1 MSSATLRALMEAP
14 SNPRLVNP
22 TAYSPFVPFQ
32 PSGKAILGK
41 PSSSLKKSSSL
52 QEPRTMLGNKMSP
65 KSTNGLTEGLT
76 REGEGYGKPHLY
88 FDAKYESR
96 VQTCQQ
102 FIEYWSLSW
111 KSNSGYWWMGWRFVL
126 QKPHILI
133 NGQRAIEYMKTGLEL
148 NSYIDRWCFVMKIQ
162 WWFNVSETSPTP
174 YLHGVLYFPPTP
186 LPLWGSSD
194 GSLYW
199 CLGSFPT

>member
-65 KSTNGLTEGLT
+65 KSTNGLTEASQGRERGMESPISISMPNMKVGCRHVNNLLSIDLCHENPTVDIGEWSEGLSS
-76 REGEGYGKPHLY
+76 KSP
-88 FDAKYESR
+88 
-96 VQTCQQ
+96 
-102 FIEYWSLSW
+102 ISLSMVSGP
-111 KSNSGYWWMGWRFVL
+111 SN
-126 QKPHILI
+126 I
-133 NGQRAIEYMKTGLEL
+133 
-148 NSYIDRWCFVMKIQ
+148 
-162 WWFNVSETSPTP
+162 
-174 YLHGVLYFPPTP
+174 
-186 LPLWGSSD
+186 
-194 GSLYW
+194 
-199 CLGSFPT
+199 